1 MKKREDNIVYIK
13 SFSFAVKIV
22 ELYKTLCEDR
32 REFVLSR
39 QLLKAGTSI
48 GANIR
53 EAIEGQSKKDFIA
66 KLSIAL
72 KETNEAE
79 YWIELLKETA
89 YIKTT
94 DAEELLHDAMEIHR
108 LLTAIIK
115 SMKEKSSIND

>member
-1 MKKREDNIVYIK
+1 LKKREDNIVYIK

-53 EAIEGQSKKDFIA
+53 EAIEGQSKKD
-66 KLSIAL
+66 LSQ
-72 KETNEAE
+72 NF
-79 YWIELLKETA
+79 
-89 YIKTT
+89 
-94 DAEELLHDAMEIHR
+94 R
-108 LLTAIIK
+108 LL
-115 SMKEKSSIND
+115 